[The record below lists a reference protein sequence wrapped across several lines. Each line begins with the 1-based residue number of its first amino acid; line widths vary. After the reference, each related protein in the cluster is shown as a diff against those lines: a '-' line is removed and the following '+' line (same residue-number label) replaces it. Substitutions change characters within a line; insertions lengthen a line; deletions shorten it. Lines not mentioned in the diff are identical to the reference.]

1 MDGWMEGWMHLKNT
15 HKQVCIYIYKHI
27 YVYVYVCIYI
37 YHVYAD
43 VIMHAFMYVCMHV
56 CHHLFVYKSPALR
69 NTNTT
74 TPKFRRFAASSAGDS
89 RTTRLV
95 HALRRSS
102 ALSRSH
108 VWEGLD
114 ILRIEVKC

>member
-1 MDGWMEGWMHLKNT
+1 
-15 HKQVCIYIYKHI
+15 
-27 YVYVYVCIYI
+27 
-37 YHVYAD
+37 
-43 VIMHAFMYVCMHV
+43 MHAFMYVCMHV